1 MQRTLIVGASRGIG
15 LSLSQVYK
23 ALGHQV
29 IGTTRTPNE
38 ALEATVDEAWTG
50 VDVTAESLEDKLTT
64 ALQQRTLNRLIIVA
78 GILESDDLSS
88 LAPDSLKRQ
97 FEVNAV
103 GALRSAAALRGF
115 MAPDSVIAFI
125 TSRMGSIADNTSG
138 GYYGY
143 RMSKAALNAGAK
155 SLAIDLAPS
164 QVNVAILHPGFVRTD
179 MTNGQ
184 GFIDPRTSAEM
195 LKDQIES
202 WKTENTGI
210 FKHASGEI
218 LPW

>member
-23 ALGHQV
+23 ELGHQV
-29 IGTTRTPNE
+29 IGTSRTPNDT
-38 ALEATVDEAWTG
+38 LESGVDEVWTEL
-50 VDVTAESLEDKLTT
+50 DVRAESLEEKLTT
-64 ALQQRTLNRLIIVA
+64 ELQQRSLNRLIIVA
-78 GILESDDLSS
+78 GILESDDISC

-97 FEVNAV
+97 FEINAV
-103 GALRSAAALRGF
+103 GALRAAVALRGS

-155 SLAIDLAPS
+155 SLAIDLAPHR
-164 QVNVAILHPGFVRTD
+164 VKVAILHPGFVRTD

-218 LPW
+218 LPR

>member
-23 ALGHQV
+23 ELGHQV
-29 IGTTRTPNE
+29 IGTSRTSND
-38 ALEATVDEAWTG
+38 ALENATDEVWTG
-50 VDVTAESLEDKLTT
+50 LDVTAESLEEKLTT
-64 ALQQRTLNRLIIVA
+64 ELNQRSLNRLIIVA
-78 GILESDDLSS
+78 GILESDDISS
-88 LAPDSLKRQ
+88 LEADSLRRQ

-103 GALRSAAALRGF
+103 GALRTATTLRGS

-155 SLAIDLAPS
+155 SLAIDLAPHR
-164 QVNVAILHPGFVRTD
+164 VNVAILHPGFVRTD

-184 GFIDPRTSAEM
+184 GFIGPRASAEM

>member
-23 ALGHQV
+23 ELGHRV
-29 IGTTRTPNE
+29 IGTSRTPND
-38 ALEATVDEAWTG
+38 ALDSAADEVWTEL
-50 VDVTAESLEDKLTT
+50 DVTAESMEEKLTNE
-64 ALQQRTLNRLIIVA
+64 LQERSLNRLIIVA
-78 GILESDDLSS
+78 GILESDDISC

-97 FEVNAV
+97 FEINAV
-103 GALRSAAALRGF
+103 GALRAAAALRGS

-155 SLAIDLAPS
+155 SLAIDLAPHR
-164 QVNVAILHPGFVRTD
+164 VKVAILHPGFVRTD

-210 FKHASGEI
+210 FKHASGEN